1 MKKIQYLLR
10 FSFFLVLSFLLGF
23 SHMFMGQIS
32 DFTIQSHSLILKVWP
47 LLLVSMLFFIL
58 LLGIWIGYS
67 RVTAYCF
74 KSDFARALDTDF
86 FNYLPLLYLI
96 LLPFLL
102 SHYLDSD
109 DLRLRSQI
117 LIGSILFS
125 LLYLKAVS
133 LCKFGGEAQP
143 LLADIRKKLSLIS
156 FNKKLLIL
164 FMISLLLYNAGSMLL
179 TSSGQTFAGDE
190 PHYLLIT
197 HSLLKDGDFNLANN
211 YANRDYTNVMLAQV
225 HIQSHTAPGTEGR
238 YSFHSPGTSLLLLPF
253 YALGSLFG
261 GQFLVFFIRFGMSIF
276 GALLGL
282 QVFLY
287 IFQEWKNERLALGVW
302 FLYSFSSPI
311 FFYSLHVYP
320 EIIIALFSLTVFR
333 LLRFSPSFSR
343 KTLLILG
350 FLLSC
355 FVWFHAIKYIFLLIP
370 LFIYSLWTL
379 LKNHKIGWRIL
390 YFLTFPLVLT
400 IIYFLFQSILYGSL
414 SLSSVSWRGALTP
427 QESLSYLK
435 VIIFDIPFRTRWETL
450 AGYFLD
456 QRDGLLL
463 YAPIY
468 FFAFLGGVEMLRRNF
483 RFLLLILFLSAPYVL
498 NSAFLTQRTG
508 YAPQARPL
516 ISVSWVLAI
525 LIGFFLVYNA
535 KKIFSIVFHLF
546 AFSGLCFVF
555 LLLKNPSALYQLTTV
570 GSIERAG
577 RLFLILSNLHFS
589 LPQYL
594 PSFLKIDNSG
604 WIPNNAWIGS
614 LFLFIALY
622 IAIKKHDFRMKLPSH
637 LFMTSMGLLV
647 VFFWLVLYPRTV
659 LLYPTHTTFPSG
671 QKITFYSLGR
681 VAQMVE
687 PGKFH
692 LPRDNRS
699 YVFHFTSWRDIR
711 EFSIDFGSIEGT
723 FDVNLRFF
731 DYELYKGDTIPMVR
745 TLHLPA
751 PSSYRL
757 KNTNLYRISIYLKR
771 TSGVVSFSKP
781 FLFAIR
787 PLN

>member
-1 MKKIQYLLR
+1 MRKIQYPLR
-10 FSFFLVLSFLLGF
+10 LSFFLVLSFTIGF
-23 SHMFMGQIS
+23 SHTFMGQIS
-32 DFTIQSHSLILKVWP
+32 AFTIKSHTLSPKALPFLF
-47 LLLVSMLFFIL
+47 LSTLFFIL
-58 LLGIWIGYS
+58 LVGIWIGYS
-67 RVTAYCF
+67 RATTHFF
-74 KSDFARALDTDF
+74 KLELSKVLDHDFLTYIPLLF
-86 FNYLPLLYLI
+86 LVLLPL
-96 LLPFLL
+96 LL

-109 DLRLRSQI
+109 DLRARSQI

-125 LLYLKAVS
+125 LLYLKAVA
-133 LCKFGGEAQP
+133 LCEFGGEAQT

-164 FMISLLLYNAGSMLL
+164 FMISLLLYNSGSMLL
-179 TSSGQTFAGDE
+179 TSSGHTFAGDE

-225 HIQSHTAPGTEGR
+225 HIQPHTAPGTKGR

-261 GQFLVFFIRFGMSIF
+261 SQFLVFLIRFGMSIF

-287 IFQEWKNERLALGVW
+287 VFQEWKNERLALGVW
-302 FLYSFSSPI
+302 FLFSFSSPI
-311 FFYSLHVYP
+311 FFYSMHVYP

-343 KTLLILG
+343 LTLLILG

-355 FVWFHAIKYIFLLIP
+355 FVWFHAIKYLFLLIP

-379 LKNHKIGWRIL
+379 WKNHKIGWRML

-400 IIYFLFQSILYGSL
+400 SIYFLFQHTLYGSL
-414 SLSSVSWRGALTP
+414 SLSSVSWRGALSP

-435 VIIFDIPFRTRWETL
+435 VIMFDIPFRTRWETL

-463 YAPIY
+463 YAPVY

-483 RFLLLILFLSAPYVL
+483 RFLLLILFMSAPYVV

-525 LIGFFLVYNA
+525 LIGYFLVYNA
-535 KKIFSIVFHLF
+535 KKTFSIVFHLF

-577 RLFLILSNLHFS
+577 RLFLLLSNLHFF

-604 WIPNNAWIGS
+604 WIPNYAWIGS

-622 IAIKKHDFRMKLPSH
+622 IAVKKHDFRMKLSSH
-637 LFMTSMGLLV
+637 LLMISIGLLV
-647 VFFWLVLYPRTV
+647 VFFWLVFYPRTV

-692 LPRDNRS
+692 LPRDNRP
-699 YVFHFTSWRDIR
+699 YVFHFTSWREIK
-711 EFSIDFGSIEGT
+711 EFRMDFGSTEGT

-731 DYELYKGDTIPMVR
+731 DYELHKGDITPEVK
-745 TLHLPA
+745 TLYLPS
-751 PSSYRL
+751 PTSYRL
-757 KNTNLYRISIYLKR
+757 KNTNLYRLSIYLKR
-771 TSGVVSFSKP
+771 KSGVISFSKP